1 MAREHLIDIACAN
14 YALVEDLYQK
24 YVLNP
29 KSVSDQWI
37 DIFKALEAESKF
49 PKEKIFER
57 GDFYKTT
64 LGEEIKIAHLID
76 AYRNFGY
83 LAVPVNP
90 IALSENQV
98 PPELQLENLGFK
110 ETDLSQSFPT
120 CGLLPKSKAPLLEII
135 QTLKKIYC
143 SRIGFEYMGLQGFP
157 FEKWIQQ
164 KIETEQLSSSLTTK
178 QKQMILELLN
188 KSELFEAFLHTRFP
202 GQKRF
207 SIEGGETFI
216 PMLASVIE
224 MSAILGV
231 SEVVLGM
238 AHRGRLNVL
247 SNILNKSYVEI
258 FSEFD
263 EGYFPDSFEGT
274 GDVKYH
280 KGFLSEVITVHGHS
294 VQLTLTPNPSHLESV
309 DPVVEGQV
317 KAKQIQAKDEKQ
329 EKVLGILVH
338 GDAAIAAQGVVYETI
353 QLYKLKGFSTGGT
366 LHIVVNN
373 QVGFTTSP
381 QEGRSTPYCTDIS
394 KTFHCPVFH
403 VNAEDPEACV
413 FVASMA
419 AQIRHLF
426 HIDVFIDLNCYRK
439 YGHNEGDEPAFTQP
453 LEYQKIRT
461 KRPIRELYRDQLVDE
476 GTVEKFLAEALEV
489 EFKKSLQEAQRSSK
503 PIQKKESILEE
514 KKIIDPFHPVE
525 TAVSKETLRKVTERF
540 CEVPRDFHIHPK
552 LEHLLKERLSM
563 VIKEDKK
570 IDWGMGEL
578 LAYATLL
585 WQGVSLRL
593 SGQDSGRGTFSHRHA
608 LWKDQQNQT
617 VFNSLNHMKNGQ
629 GHADIINS
637 PLSEY
642 GVLGFEYGYS
652 TVAKETLV
660 IWEAQFGDFGNGGQ
674 VVIDQYIASG
684 EQKWGQKSNLTLLLP
699 HGYEGQGPEHSSA
712 RLERF
717 LELAGHENLWICY
730 PSTPAQ
736 FFHLLRRQ
744 VLHQLVRPLI
754 CLTPK
759 LLLRHPECV
768 SSLEEFEK
776 GSFKEILDDIS
787 ASKKAKRLI
796 FCSGK
801 IYYDL
806 LALREKEKMDDT
818 AFIRFEQLY
827 PFHEKHV
834 KEIIK
839 SYKEASEF
847 IWAQEEPENMGAWR
861 YLYPLLESLL
871 PRSAKLEYIGR
882 KNSAAP
888 AVGSYVL
895 HKRELAE
902 IFEAITKHKK
912 GSIIQIAHL
921 HRA

>member
-1 MAREHLIDIACAN
+1 MEREELIDIACAN
-14 YALVEDLYQK
+14 YALVEDLYQR
-24 YVLNP
+24 YRQNP
-29 KSVSDQWI
+29 KSVSQQWVE
-37 DIFKALEAESKF
+37 IFKALESESKF
-49 PKEKIFER
+49 PKEKTFEKNA
-57 GDFYKTT
+57 FYKTP
-64 LGEEIKIAHLID
+64 LGEEMQIAHLID

-83 LAVPVNP
+83 LAVSLNP
-90 IALSENQV
+90 IALQNGKE
-98 PPELQLENLGFK
+98 PPELKLENLGFK
-110 ETDLSQSFPT
+110 QTDLSQSFPT
-120 CGLLPKSKAPLLEII
+120 FGLLRDPKAPLLEIV

-143 SRIGFEYMGLQGFP
+143 SRIGFEYMGIQGP
-157 FEKWIQQ
+157 AFEKWIQE
-164 KIETEQLSSSLTTK
+164 KIEPDQLSISLSTQ

-188 KSELFEAFLHTRFP
+188 KSELFEAFLHTRFA

-207 SIEGGETFI
+207 SIEGGETFV

-224 MSAILGV
+224 MSGILGI
-231 SEVVLGM
+231 SEIVLGM

-263 EGYFPDSFEGT
+263 EGYFPDSFEGS

-280 KGFLSEVITVHGHS
+280 KGFLSDVITVHGHPIQ
-294 VQLTLTPNPSHLESV
+294 VTLTPNPSHLESV

-317 KAKQIQAKDEKQ
+317 KAKQIKMGDERQ
-329 EKVLGILVH
+329 EKALGILVH

-366 LHIVVNN
+366 IHIIVNN

-381 QEGRSTPYCTDIS
+381 SEGRSTLYCTDIA
-394 KTFHCPVFH
+394 KTFNCPVFH

-413 FVASMA
+413 YAALMA

-453 LEYQKIRT
+453 LEYQKIRS
-461 KRPIRELYRDQLVDE
+461 KKPIRELYRDHLVSE
-476 GTVEKFLAEALEV
+476 GVVEKFLAEALEV
-489 EFKKSLQEAQRSSK
+489 EFKKSLQEAQRSLK
-503 PIQKKESILEE
+503 PIQKKEPTVT
-514 KKIIDPFHPVE
+514 KKEVDPFRFIE
-525 TAVSKETLRKVTERF
+525 TGISKEILRKVAERF
-540 CEVPRDFHIHPK
+540 CEVPPGFQIHPK
-552 LEHLLKERLSM
+552 LENLLKERLSM
-563 VIKEDKK
+563 VIQTDKK

-578 LAYATLL
+578 LAYATIL
-585 WQGVSLRL
+585 WEGSSLRL

-608 LWKDQQNQT
+608 LWIDQSNQ
-617 VFNSLNHMKNGQ
+617 VVYNSLNHLKKGQ
-629 GHADIINS
+629 GRADIINS

-642 GVLGFEYGYS
+642 AVLGFEYGYS
-652 TVAKETLV
+652 TADPKTLV

-674 VVIDQYIASG
+674 VIIDQYISSG

-717 LELAGHENLWICY
+717 LDLAGHGNMWICY

-744 VLHQLVRPLI
+744 AMNPLIRPLI

-759 LLLRHPECV
+759 QLLRHPDCV
-768 SSLEEFEK
+768 STLEDLEK
-776 GSFKEILDDIS
+776 GSFKEILDDPLS
-787 ASKKAKRLI
+787 PKKAKRLI
-796 FCSGK
+796 FCTGK
-801 IYYDL
+801 IFFDL
-806 LALREKEKMDDT
+806 IHLREKEKLNDL
-818 AFIRFEQLY
+818 AIIRIEELY
-827 PFHEKHV
+827 PLNEKLLV
-834 KEIIK
+834 EILN
-839 SYKEASEF
+839 SYKEAMQF
-847 IWAQEEPENMGAWR
+847 MWVQEEPENMGAWR
-861 YLYPLLESLL
+861 YIYPLLESLL
-871 PRSAKLEYIGR
+871 PASQKLEYIGR

-895 HKRELAE
+895 HKKELGE
-902 IFEAITKHKK
+902 ILEAIVKEKK
-912 GSIIQIAHL
+912 DSIIQIAHL